1 MLRFEMELIMK
12 TTMILSMFLLS
23 AVTAQARL
31 RVAATIPNMGM
42 LVRAIGGDAVTVRVM
57 SPPDRDA
64 HYLDARPSMMAA
76 LRRADLVVSVG
87 AELEIGWLPAAIQG
101 ANNPRVQSGQPGYF
115 EAARKVDLIGA
126 GKPADRALGDVHP
139 QGNPHIYMDPE
150 RMAAAG
156 HALAERLGAL
166 DRARADAFKANAERF
181 AQRVAERMQDWR
193 ARAQSAPGVVTFHE
207 DIDYLVFALGVPVHG
222 YLEPLPGIPPTARH
236 LRALVTELSDRQG
249 VIWTVDFQ
257 DGAAGE
263 YLARNLGWRAFQL
276 PSQVPVDG
284 DVEAYFDM
292 IDAWVD
298 TLKAAE

>member
-1 MLRFEMELIMK
+1 MK
-12 TTMILSMFLLS
+12 TRMILLVFLLS
-23 AVTAQARL
+23 VLTAQARL
-31 RVAATIPNMGM
+31 RVAATIPNLGM
-42 LVRAIGGDAVTVRVM
+42 LAREIGGDAVTVRVM
-57 SPPDRDA
+57 SPPDRDP

-76 LRRADLVVSVG
+76 LRRSDLVVSVG

-101 ANNPRVQSGQPGYF
+101 ANNRRVQPGRPGYF
-115 EAARKVDLIGA
+115 EAARKVKLIGT

-166 DRARADAFKANAERF
+166 DRDRADLFQANAERF

-193 ARAQSAPGVVTFHE
+193 ARAKGAPGVVTFHE
-207 DIDYLVFALGVPVHG
+207 DIDYLAFALDVPLHG

-236 LRALVTELSDRQG
+236 LRALVTELTDHQG

-263 YLARNLGWRAFQL
+263 YLARNLGWNAFQL

-284 DVEAYFDM
+284 DAEAYFGM

-298 TLKAAE
+298 TLKAVE

>member
-1 MLRFEMELIMK
+1 MMKRMLYGTLGITLTLAS
-12 TTMILSMFLLS
+12 TTAM
-23 AVTAQARL
+23 ADL
-31 RVAATIPNMGM
+31 RVVVTVPNMGM
-42 LVRAIGGDAVTVRVM
+42 LAREICGDAVDVRVLA
-57 SPPDRDA
+57 PPDRDP

-76 LRRADLVVSVG
+76 LRRSDLVVSVG

-101 ANNPRVQSGQPGYF
+101 ANNRRVQPGRPGYF
-115 EAARKVDLIGA
+115 EAARKVELIGT

-150 RMAAAG
+150 RMAAAA

-166 DRARADAFKANAERF
+166 DRDRADQFKANAERF

-193 ARAQSAPGVVTFHE
+193 ARAKGAPGVVTFHE
-207 DIDYLVFALGVPVHG
+207 DIDYLAFALDVPVHG

-236 LRALVTELSDRQG
+236 LSALVTELTDRQG

-263 YLARNLGWRAFQL
+263 YLARNLGWDAFQL

-284 DVEAYFDM
+284 AAAAYFAM

-298 TLKAAE
+298 TLHPAE